1 MAVGAKLKRTG
12 WLLLAA
18 LFIIT
23 GLGIG
28 IWGFWQATHPPD
40 ESEIYIKCPT
50 DPKIVELQVAGSG
63 LAGTK
68 LPNYT
73 PTDQVSKLQCID
85 GVVGSGA
92 TANPLSTVTANYTGA
107 LATTGEIFQSS
118 LDTGQPI
125 TISLGQVIEGWTKG
139 IPGMKAGGTRRLIIP
154 AEMAY
159 GPTGSCEKVSES
171 DPTKCEKYSIPPNTP
186 LVFDITLINTQ

>member
-1 MAVGAKLKRTG
+1 MALGPKLKRAG
-12 WLLLAA
+12 WLSLAA
-18 LFIIT
+18 LFAVT

-40 ESEIYIKCPT
+40 ESAIYIKCSS

-68 LPNYT
+68 LPNFT
-73 PTDQVSKLQCID
+73 PTNDVSKLQCTD
-85 GVVGSGA
+85 GLVGNGA
-92 TANPLSTVTANYTGA
+92 TANSLSTIIVNYTGA
-107 LATTGEIFQSS
+107 LSTTGEIFESS
-118 LDTGQPI
+118 LDSGQPI
-125 TISLGQVIEGWTKG
+125 TLSLGQVIEGWAKG
-139 IPGMKAGGTRRLIIP
+139 IPGMKVGGTRRLLIP
-154 AEMAY
+154 ADMAY
-159 GPTGSCEKVSES
+159 GPTGSCEKVSET